1 MNIIKRIG
9 VAFDLVVYGDLN
21 KDQAKDLI
29 PLIKDA
35 RPGIPP
41 FSNPEH
47 WEELQRRSEKL
58 AWIEGNG
65 YELKSTDPK
74 VASPNKSESVNA
86 LSTHIQITPTPPQ
99 PRQINRN
106 NRRGSVQDFVLHC
119 INGLPSRY
127 YTSIDV
133 WREYQLLNG
142 PNTTR
147 GTVLACVTYLRESG
161 FIKAANPPRKLGT
174 KIVHQK

>member
-9 VAFDLVVYGDLN
+9 VALDLVVFGNLSTG
-21 KDQAKDLI
+21 QAKDLI
-29 PLIKDA
+29 PLIKSA
-35 RPGIPP
+35 WPGIPP

-47 WEELQRRSEKL
+47 WQELQRRSEKL

-65 YELKSTDPK
+65 YKLKSTDPK

-86 LSTHIQITPTPPQ
+86 LSTHIQIAPP
-99 PRQINRN
+99 PRLINRN
-106 NRRGSVQDFVLHC
+106 NRRGSVQDAVLHC

-142 PNTTR
+142 PKTTR
-147 GTVLACVTYLRESG
+147 GTVLACVTHLRESG
-161 FIKAANPPRKLGT
+161 VIQAANPPRKLGT